1 VKKVKTLQLMLS
13 TLGGALNS
21 ILSALFFLAI
31 WIFIFAAI
39 GSDPQMF
46 RHVREGRV
54 ISSRWNF
61 ETIVNAMML
70 LFRVATGDSWFDLIY
85 DCAVEEPFCS
95 PPKTEEESP
104 AFHQTHS
111 DCGRGPVAY
120 VFFILFWIGCNYIF
134 LPLFVATLIDYFSE
148 AQTDSASLFTGE
160 ECDKF
165 AAVWSEFSNSD
176 TPGTMSIESLRPFIE
191 RLQAKQHRCGFRVS
205 SDRERFKMVWARIM
219 TDPTKFPQEG
229 VAIIEKE
236 DQEEMGL
243 EEINRDTIVKG
254 FGHSQRAKKICEYV
268 YAQTRVKQGKEVD
281 FKYCAK
287 VLVVFMQRK
296 TFQDPL
302 SSADLVNRGAALQQF
317 MGMLSKHKQP
327 EYENWKENEKWK
339 ALAIH
344 HDMVEPLTKSGGRAA
359 KGSREMLDET
369 NLPKI
374 LKAIQIVKL
383 ELSPPDVPGQDPLQK
398 PAKPTGA
405 KRAELVRKIDSMQK
419 SFDQIVD
426 DMIDNVL
433 YGGKNLQG
441 IRSEGVVDVLL
452 DRIFEASAA
461 KFAKKEIK
469 KQGPWT
475 AAKLDKK
482 HSHLTKFS
490 DSAKHRDEKHHEE
503 VEFVT
508 SVPRGWLNSQK
519 KRKPRRIKKG
529 EVFEDMTQDTKETL
543 GQLLP
548 PVVPP
553 RSSSLAL
560 GQNNVVLDHAVRDMF
575 RTDTWK
581 HVFAQTHA
589 PPPQEPA
596 TSLSWR
602 KRYENQV
609 EKQQTGIFSG
619 VFGCS
624 APRNPPNNA

>member
-1 VKKVKTLQLMLS
+1 
-13 TLGGALNS
+13 
-21 ILSALFFLAI
+21 
-31 WIFIFAAI
+31 
-39 GSDPQMF
+39 
-46 RHVREGRV
+46 
-54 ISSRWNF
+54 
-61 ETIVNAMML
+61 
-70 LFRVATGDSWFDLIY
+70 
-85 DCAVEEPFCS
+85 
-95 PPKTEEESP
+95 
-104 AFHQTHS
+104 
-111 DCGRGPVAY
+111 
-120 VFFILFWIGCNYIF
+120 
-134 LPLFVATLIDYFSE
+134 
-148 AQTDSASLFTGE
+148 
-160 ECDKF
+160 
-165 AAVWSEFSNSD
+165 
-176 TPGTMSIESLRPFIE
+176 
-191 RLQAKQHRCGFRVS
+191 
-205 SDRERFKMVWARIM
+205 
-219 TDPTKFPQEG
+219 
-229 VAIIEKE
+229 
-236 DQEEMGL
+236 
-243 EEINRDTIVKG
+243 
-254 FGHSQRAKKICEYV
+254 
-268 YAQTRVKQGKEVD
+268 
-281 FKYCAK
+281 
-287 VLVVFMQRK
+287 
-296 TFQDPL
+296 
-302 SSADLVNRGAALQQF
+302 
-317 MGMLSKHKQP
+317 
-327 EYENWKENEKWK
+327 
-339 ALAIH
+339 
-344 HDMVEPLTKSGGRAA
+344 
-359 KGSREMLDET
+359 MLDET

-419 SFDQIVD
+419 SFDQVRSQSCGRMHVLRQTVIWVRAEQIVD